1 MNILLLYATYS
12 GGTLTASHVLT
23 EKLSSHGHSVTM
35 QDVHEQVPEILDG
48 HDLVILAS
56 PSWEFEGKDG
66 HPHIFYM
73 EFMKKAQEKTMQGSK
88 FAVMGLG
95 DTAYP
100 NFCGVVKHLEEF
112 IQKLQGE
119 KIIDSLRIDGYFY
132 SEEEHNNHIHAWAD
146 ELSAKLQ
153 G

>member
-23 EKLSSHGHSVTM
+23 DSLTSLGHSVTM
-35 QDVHEQVPEILDG
+35 QDVHEQEPSVLDN
-48 HDLVILAS
+48 HDLVVLAS

-66 HPHIFYM
+66 HPHVFYM
-73 EFMKKAQEKTMQGSK
+73 EFMKKAEEKTMPGAK

-112 IQKLQGE
+112 TDKLQAQR
-119 KIIDSLRIDGYFY
+119 IVDSLRIDGYFFN
-132 SEEEHNNHIHAWAD
+132 EEEHNKRIEEWAKQVS
-146 ELSAKLQ
+146 EKLS
-153 G
+153 